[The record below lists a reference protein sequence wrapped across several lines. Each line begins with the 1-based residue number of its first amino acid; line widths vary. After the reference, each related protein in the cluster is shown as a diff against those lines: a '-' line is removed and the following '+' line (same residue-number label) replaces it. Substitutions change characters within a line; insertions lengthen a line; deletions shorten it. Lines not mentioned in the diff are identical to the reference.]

1 MYYNTNNYGYGYNT
15 SYARILHASP
25 DAPGVD
31 VYLNNTLIA
40 QNLTYEN
47 FTEYLPLM
55 NGRYNVQVFA
65 TGTRSNPVIDTVI
78 NIMPNSDYTIAATG
92 FLKDIQPLVI
102 NDTSYNIPPN
112 MSQVKFVHLVP
123 DAPKVDVTLSD
134 GKKLFENIGF
144 REVSKKILVDPGRY
158 TLQVRIA
165 GTDDV
170 VLTVPNVILNPNQYY
185 TVYAVGTVKGNK
197 PLQAIIALDKASY

>member
-1 MYYNTNNYGYGYNT
+1 MYYNTKNYGYGYNT

-92 FLKDIQPLVI
+92 FLNDIQPLVI
-102 NDTSYNIPPN
+102 NDTSYTIPPN

-170 VLTVPNVILNPNQYY
+170 VLTVPNVVLNPSQYY